1 MSRHKGMAPPP
12 PPADKR
18 ARIMTP
24 AEAREPETVSL
35 LMMFDDLCRN
45 EKVREGKVEVQTLCT
60 LETFHFVNCVTLI
73 DTERGHGGGAVSPV
87 RVKSGSLQEKMG
99 GRGDRNPEAGNRT
112 TKIRTGE
119 LL

>member
-1 MSRHKGMAPPP
+1 MAPPP

-45 EKVREGKVEVQTLCT
+45 EKVREG
-60 LETFHFVNCVTLI
+60 
-73 DTERGHGGGAVSPV
+73 RGPNIVYSIH
-87 RVKSGSLQEKMG
+87 
-99 GRGDRNPEAGNRT
+99 
-112 TKIRTGE
+112 I
-119 LL
+119 

>member
-45 EKVREGKVEVQTLCT
+45 EKVREARVEDQILCT
-60 LETFHFVNCVTLI
+60 LYRSNFVL
-73 DTERGHGGGAVSPV
+73 H
-87 RVKSGSLQEKMG
+87 
-99 GRGDRNPEAGNRT
+99 
-112 TKIRTGE
+112 
-119 LL
+119 